1 MIKGIVNKIIPFSS
15 VDGPGNR
22 TAIFLQGCNFNCLYC
37 HNPETIN
44 ICSNCGICVQACPY
58 GALEKADG
66 KVIWDYK
73 SCQNCD
79 ICIRA
84 CPNDSSPKIREMSV
98 EDVLKEINKVK
109 EFISGIT
116 VSGGECTLQY
126 DFVTVLFNQ
135 ARKLGLST
143 FLDTNG
149 FISLKDKYEL
159 INSMDMAMVDIKSYN
174 AKEHIMLT
182 GKDNKTVL
190 DNVKYL
196 GEIGKLY
203 EVRTVIVPEILDN
216 YFNVDNISKF
226 IALINPYIRY
236 KIIKY
241 RPVGVRMDLIKSY
254 VPSDDIMNELSDIAY
269 KNGCKNVI
277 VV

>member
-1 MIKGIVNKIIPFSS
+1 MVKGIVNKIIPFSS

-126 DFVTVLFNQ
+126 DFVTALFNQ

-226 IALINPYIRY
+226 IASINPYIRY